1 MKQKFLLLLLIPYAL
16 MSGLFY
22 GLLAYKLV
30 RDREPWFTLLLL
42 GGLGT
47 TIALITWLGGI
58 PITFAA
64 WTFVGTGA
72 FYLLLRLLFGKG
84 SAMEMLAPAH
94 IMAIL
99 ALLAWGAFQQVR
111 QKAPPVSA
119 AHEPTSQRA

>member
-1 MKQKFLLLLLIPYAL
+1 Y
-16 MSGLFY
+16 
-22 GLLAYKLV
+22 LV
-30 RDREPWFTLLLL
+30 RDKEPWFTLLLL
-42 GGLGT
+42 GGLAT

-58 PITFAA
+58 PIAFAA
-64 WTFVGTGA
+64 WTFVGSGA

-84 SAMEMLAPAH
+84 SAFEMLMPAH

-111 QKAPPVSA
+111 QKVPPTST